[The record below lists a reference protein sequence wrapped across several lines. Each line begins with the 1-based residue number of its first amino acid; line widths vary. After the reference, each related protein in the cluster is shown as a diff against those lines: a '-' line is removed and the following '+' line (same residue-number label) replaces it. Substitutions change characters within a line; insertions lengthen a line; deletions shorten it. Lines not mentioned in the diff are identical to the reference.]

1 MSLESTF
8 RKQVFKKY
16 GAHPDFRLFPNVSAS
31 LRAGEFSYRASD
43 HIKKLLRPGDVVL
56 HGGRRMTVGLAE
68 GSADLI
74 GIKRV
79 PVISLPRDGFVGV
92 FTSIELKTPNVTT
105 EEPQTNWL
113 SMVRRLGGRACVA
126 RTLDEVVVVLGV
138 VPPSRT

>member
-31 LRAGEFSYRASD
+31 LWAGEFSYRASD

-79 PVISLPRDGFVGV
+79 PVISLPRDGFVGIFV
-92 FTSIELKTPNVTT
+92 SCELKTPNVTAP
-105 EEPQTNWL
+105 EHQRNWAE
-113 SMVRRLGGRACVA
+113 MVLRFGGIAGVA
-126 RTLDEVVVVLGV
+126 RSVEDVGVLLGV
-138 VPPSRT
+138 G